1 MTLTDPV
8 ASSRTPA
15 PTATPVPRAESLSV
29 PERLITAPTAG
40 VFEPAPPDVVTCEG
54 EIVYRGSEIGTI
66 HQTGEAHPVESPF
79 TGFFMGLLAL
89 PGERVRPGQ
98 PLAWVRLTA

>member
-1 MTLTDPV
+1 MTIAEPV
-8 ASSRTPA
+8 ASA
-15 PTATPVPRAESLSV
+15 PTPRAESLSV

-54 EIVYRGSEIGTI
+54 EIVYCGSEIGTI
-66 HQTGEAHPVESPF
+66 RQTNDVHAVASPF
-79 TGFFMGLLAL
+79 TGFFMGLLAM

-98 PLAWVRLTA
+98 PLAWVRITG